1 MKKYFVFI
9 TAIMALTLALG
20 NAMPVF
26 AQEEASGDDPLV
38 EGLPDDVPQPKKKAT
53 AKKAAKK
60 QVKKKAAKKAVK
72 KKAAKK
78 KAIYV
83 DEYKF
88 KTNEF
93 EGEPVAYKFNKAGNP
108 IVSVKAGETKTRT
121 FGKDYSQSWKQ
132 NQQQPSIRTKPKKNT
147 KQYAKP
153 NEFDDQSRNA
163 QSDELT
169 LPDGIGQPN
178 GLIAVEPIIE
188 QKDSRQ

>member
-72 KKAAKK
+72 KKAA
-78 KAIYV
+78 YV